1 MADIA
6 KTWFF
11 QSNSNPNKMYETT
24 QYTDGSTSCQC
35 HGWTMKKPGKERS
48 CTHTRQVEAGL
59 ADRNCVKT
67 LDKQVPTARNVAV
80 KAQRPKGNVPVTP
93 EKPETVKARK
103 ILW

>member
-35 HGWTMKKPGKERS
+35 HGWTMKKPGKERT

-59 ADRNCVKT
+59 ADRNCVRS
-67 LDKQVPTARNVAV
+67 LDKQLPTARNIAV
-80 KAQRPKGNVPVTP
+80 KEQRPVKQVKA
-93 EKPETVKARK
+93 KPEQGQTVKARK
-103 ILW
+103 IVW